1 MTDSSGP
8 LLTLPE
14 SLRDAFKEPLG
25 PVTTDAAALLEAVD
39 ETRER
44 HGSAAD
50 RPQLIAV
57 GDVVTYHLR
66 EAGRVPDVALVDGK
80 TEREAVREEIATALA
95 GTEERR
101 TTVENPAAALSTALF
116 DALSGALAAADP
128 VTIEVVGEEDLAALP
143 AMLAAPL
150 GSTVVYGQPGE
161 GMVRVAVTPET
172 RRRAKELFDG
182 LAGDT
187 AAAYE
192 ILGVDPNRIGGDDAA
207 GEGVDSDGD
216 DSDERA

>member
-1 MTDSSGP
+1 MSDSSDGPSDP

-25 PVTTDAAALLEAVD
+25 PVTTDAEALLAAAD

-44 HGSAAD
+44 HASPAEGPP
-50 RPQLIAV
+50 RLIAV

-66 EAGRVPDVALVDGK
+66 EAGRVPDAALVDGK
-80 TEREAVREEIATALA
+80 TEREAVREEIATTLSA
-95 GTEERR
+95 TDERR
-101 TTVENPAAALSTALF
+101 VPVENPAAALSAALL
-116 DALSGALAAADP
+116 DALAEALAADEP
-128 VTIEVVGEEDLAALP
+128 VTIEVTGEEDLAALP

-172 RRRAKELFDG
+172 RRRARELFEG
-182 LAGDT
+182 LAGDV

-192 ILGVDPNRIGGDDAA
+192 ILGVDPNGAGGADA
-207 GEGVDSDGD
+207 E
-216 DSDERA
+216 

>member
-1 MTDSSGP
+1 MTDASDP

-25 PVTTDAAALLEAVD
+25 PVTTDISALLEAVD

-44 HGSAAD
+44 HGSPEE
-50 RPQLIAV
+50 RSPRLIAV

-66 EAGRVPDVALVDGK
+66 EAGRAPDAVLVDGK
-80 TEREAVREEIATALA
+80 TEREAVREEIETALA
-95 GTEERR
+95 ATEERR
-101 TTVENPAAALSTALF
+101 IAVENPAAGLSRALL
-116 DALSGALAAADP
+116 DALAEALATDEP
-128 VTIEVVGEEDLAALP
+128 VTIEVTGEEDLAALP

-161 GMVRVAVTPET
+161 GMVRVAITPET
-172 RRRAKELFDG
+172 RRKARELFEG

-187 AAAYE
+187 ATAYE
-192 ILGVDPNRIGGDDAA
+192 VLGIDPDEI
-207 GEGVDSDGD
+207 DGD
-216 DSDERA
+216 DSTGAE

>member
-1 MTDSSGP
+1 MTDP

-25 PVTTDAAALLEAVD
+25 PVTTDTDALLTAVD

-44 HGSAAD
+44 YGSPEGTPP
-50 RPQLIAV
+50 RLIAV

-66 EAGRVPDVALVDGK
+66 EAGRVPDVAFVDGK

-95 GTEERR
+95 AAAERR
-101 TTVENPAAALSTALF
+101 IAVENPAAALSAALL
-116 DALSGALAAADP
+116 DALAGALAAEEP
-128 VTIEVVGEEDLAALP
+128 VTIEVTGEEDLAALP

-161 GMVRVAVTPET
+161 GMVRVAVTPEA
-172 RRRAKELFDG
+172 RRRARELFEG
-182 LAGDT
+182 LTGDT
-187 AAAYE
+187 TAGYE
-192 ILGVDPNRIGGDDAA
+192 ALGVDPDAVGGSDA
-207 GEGVDSDGD
+207 E
-216 DSDERA
+216 